1 MAICLPPQILQ
12 HLIENA
18 DILSPWNSCTASRIF
33 IFVKISA
40 KWLVRLYST
49 LKLNTMDSG
58 VPPTQT
64 FLEMS
69 EQNFVGIL

>member
-1 MAICLPPQILQ
+1 MAVCPPPQILQ
-12 HLIENA
+12 HLIKDA
-18 DILSPWNSCTASRIF
+18 WNSCTASRIF

-40 KWLVRLYST
+40 RWLVRSYST

-58 VPPTQT
+58 IPPTHT

-69 EQNFVGIL
+69 VQNFVGIL